1 MSGTADTYS
10 PISSYALIGDS
21 HSSGLVSREGS
32 VDWACFRRL
41 DAPSTFARILDW
53 DRGGF
58 CSLAPLGAEPDGRA
72 YLPNTMVL
80 ESGFR
85 AGDARGKT
93 TDLFAVSSASQ
104 AHEAERVHPYH
115 QLIRIAEGVTGTTE
129 WEFVCRPRFEYGIV
143 QPRVTLS
150 GERLALLVGGSEA
163 LVVASSVPLRAEDGA
178 VTATLRLRDG
188 ERAWF
193 ALTRHRPE
201 DVRAEPMDDEEVNHR
216 LAHTYGFW
224 REWADLCS
232 YDGPYGAEVVRSALT
247 LKALT
252 NAPTGAIVAAP
263 TTSLPE
269 VPGGVRNWD
278 YRYCWLRDSAFTLY
292 ALQLLGYSS
301 EARAFL
307 DWLTRTTAGRADD
320 LQVLYGIG
328 GERLLPEVELDHLE
342 GYRGSRPVRIGNA
355 AARQFQLDVYGEVLD
370 TAHLWRRAGGHIAP
384 EVWSFLRECVR
395 CIGERWRDPDEGIW
409 EVRGGPRHFVHSKAM
424 CWVGVDRAIKMAQA
438 LGESEPLDEW
448 RGLRDEIH
456 GDVLERG
463 FDRELGTFVQAYG
476 SRSLDASA
484 MLLPLVGFIRADDPR
499 MISTVAA
506 IQERLTTD
514 GLVHRYLAEDGLPG
528 EEGTFAICSFWLVD
542 NLALQGKADEARALF
557 ERVCSLANDVGLLAE
572 QIDPRTREQLGNFP
586 QAFTHVALINGAF
599 HLQRTRSSR

>member
-1 MSGTADTYS
+1 MSGAADTYP

-32 VDWACFRRL
+32 VDWACFRRF

-53 DRGGF
+53 GSGGY
-58 CSLAPLGAEPDGRA
+58 CSLAPVGAEPAGRA
-72 YLPNTMVL
+72 YTPGTTIL
-80 ESGFR
+80 ESEHE
-85 AGDARGKT
+85 AGDARGRT
-93 TDLFAVSSASQ
+93 TDFFAISDMSRAG
-104 AHEAERVHPYH
+104 EAGRVHPPH
-115 QLIRIAEGVTGTTE
+115 QLIRIAEGVTGTTD
-129 WEFVCRPRFEYGIV
+129 WEFICRPCFEYGIV
-143 QPRVTLS
+143 RPRVTLV
-150 GERLALLVGGSEA
+150 GERLGVLAGGPEA
-163 LVVASSVPLRAEDGA
+163 MTVASSVPLHAEDGA
-178 VTATLRLRDG
+178 VRATFRLRDG

-193 ALTRHRPE
+193 ALTAHRPE
-201 DVRAEPMDDEEVNHR
+201 DVRIEALGDAHVDQR
-216 LAHTYGFW
+216 LARTRAFW
-224 REWADLCS
+224 TEWVEQCT
-232 YDGPYGAEVVRSALT
+232 YDGPYLDEVIRSAIT

-269 VPGGVRNWD
+269 DVGGVRNWD

-292 ALQLLGYSS
+292 ALQLLGFSS
-301 EARAFL
+301 EAEAFIE
-307 DWLTRTTAGRADD
+307 WLTRTTAGRADD

-328 GERLLPEVELDHLE
+328 GERLLPEIQLDHLE

-355 AARQFQLDVYGEVLD
+355 AARQFQLDAYGEVLD
-370 TAHLWRRAGGHIAP
+370 TVHVWRKAGGEIVP
-384 EVWSFLRECVR
+384 ELWSFLRECVR
-395 CIGERWRDPDEGIW
+395 CIRERWRDPDEGIW

-448 RGLRDEIH
+448 RGLRDEIR

-463 FDRELGTFVQAYG
+463 FDRELGTFVQAYS

-484 MLLPLVGFIRADDPR
+484 MLLPLMGFIRADDPK
-499 MISTVAA
+499 MISTVVA

-528 EEGTFAICSFWLVD
+528 EEGAFAICSFWLVD
-542 NLALQGKADEARALF
+542 NLALQGRADEARALF

-572 QIDPRTREQLGNFP
+572 EIDPRTREQLGNFP

-599 HLQRTRSSR
+599 HLPRTMSSR